1 MKIALAQIYPTLG
14 NLAANYALLEKEIL
28 AARQN
33 GARLIIFP
41 ELALT
46 GYLLKDQVFDLL
58 PGADEYLPKLKKL
71 SAGIDII
78 LGSIESQNSR
88 AYNAAFYLSGGE
100 LVHTHRKVYLPTY
113 GMFDEKRY
121 FSAGSQ
127 FQTFASVLGPTAILI
142 CEDAWHFS
150 SAYLAASAGAE
161 NVVIISSSPYR
172 AGIEKQWQ
180 NIQSGIAENLAVNV
194 LYCNRAGVEDGV
206 TFWGGSVVYTDD
218 GQPLGRA
225 AELKPETLLL
235 DLPENREARQQ
246 SVFVRDERPEVVL
259 KELSRIWQSV
269 L

>member
-14 NLAANYALLEKEIL
+14 DLAANYALLEKEIL
-28 AARQN
+28 AAQQN
-33 GARLIIFP
+33 GARLAIFP

-58 PGADEYLPKLKKL
+58 PEAAEYLQKLKKL
-71 SAGIDII
+71 SAGID
-78 LGSIESQNSR
+78 LLFGSIETQDSR

-100 LVHTHRKVYLPTY
+100 LRHTHRKVYLPTY

-127 FQTFASVLGPTAILI
+127 FRTFPSVLGPTAILI

-161 NVVIISSSPYR
+161 NIVIISSSPYR
-172 AGIEKQWQ
+172 AGIPKHWQ
-180 NIQSGIAENLAVNV
+180 NINRSIAENLAVNV
-194 LYCNRAGVEDGV
+194 FYCNRSGVEDGV
-206 TFWGGSVVYTDD
+206 TFWGGSEVYTND
-218 GQPLGRA
+218 GQLLSRA
-225 AELKPETLLL
+225 AELKTETLFL
-235 DLPENREARQQ
+235 DLPENRGARAQ

-259 KELSRIWQSV
+259 KELSRIWQSA

>member
-14 NLAANYALLEKEIL
+14 NLAANYALLEKETL

-46 GYLLKDQVFDLL
+46 GYLLKDQVYDLL
-58 PGADEYLPKLKKL
+58 PLAREYLAKLTEL
-71 SAGIDII
+71 SRGID
-78 LGSIESQNSR
+78 LLFGSIEEQNSR

-100 LVHTHRKVYLPTY
+100 LIHTHRKVYLPTY

-127 FQTFASVLGPTAILI
+127 FQTFASVLGQTAILI

-172 AGIEKQWQ
+172 AGIAKQWQ
-180 NIQSGIAENLAVNV
+180 NINRSIAENLVVNV
-194 LYCNRAGVEDGV
+194 FYCNRAGVEDGV
-206 TFWGGSVVYTDD
+206 TFWGGSAVYTND
-218 GQPLGRA
+218 GQLLGGA
-225 AELKPETLLL
+225 AELKSETLFL

-259 KELSRIWQSV
+259 KELSRIWRTE